1 MENVQN
7 IENTGNMEKHVTI
20 VGILQIVSS
29 AFGLILAAIIFVV
42 ITGAGLASGDE
53 TAIFV
58 TSIVGPLVAFF
69 IFLLSLPGL
78 IGGIWLLQYKE
89 WARILTIVVG
99 VLGLLNIP
107 FGTALG
113 IYTLW
118 VLFNKDTIR
127 LFKER
132 NEK

>member
-1 MENVQN
+1 MEN

-20 VGILQIVSS
+20 VGILQIVFS
-29 AFGLILAAIIFVV
+29 AFGLIFAAFIFVV
-42 ITGAGLASGDE
+42 VTGAGLVSGDE

-58 TSIVGPLVAFF
+58 TSIVGPAVAFF
-69 IFLLSLPGL
+69 LALLSLPGL

-89 WARILTIVVG
+89 WARILTIIVG
-99 VLGLLNIP
+99 VIGLLNIP

-118 VLFNKDTIR
+118 TLFNKDTIQ

-132 NEK
+132 N